1 MVRQVSQH
9 PADVLVLGAGI
20 VGLSVAHALREA
32 GVRRVTVVERGR
44 PGEGS
49 TMRATGGIRVQFAS
63 PVLTRL
69 SLLALEH
76 WRSWSLR
83 YRGDVSYRH
92 TGYLFL
98 ATSPEQMAT
107 ADRALSMQQS
117 LGARVERLGQ
127 RELARRLPGVR
138 LDGVLGGTLGL
149 DDGLADP
156 GAAVVSMTRACH
168 RRRVTLIEETGDARL
183 TTSGGRVNG
192 VRAGERE
199 FPAEQVVVATGAW
212 TAPVLTPLGITLPI
226 EPHHRQ
232 VYRATRPPAI
242 GSELPM
248 VVDRGTGVYFHPDG
262 PGLIFGGGD
271 RESKPGWDARFRPDE
286 APRIVELLT
295 ARLPA
300 MADAEL
306 TGGWAG
312 LREMTPDDL
321 GVVGPIEDV
330 EGLFVAAGFSGHGFM
345 HAPAIGEVV
354 AALLTGRRAP
364 VDVSVLSPSRFAHP
378 VSPDAYAF

>member
-1 MVRQVSQH
+1 M
-9 PADVLVLGAGI
+9 
-20 VGLSVAHALREA
+20 GLSVAHALREA

-49 TMRATGGIRVQFAS
+49 TMRATGGIRMQFGS
-63 PVLTRL
+63 PVLIRL

-76 WRSWSLR
+76 WRTWSLR
-83 YRGDVSYRH
+83 YRGDVSYRR

-98 ATSPEQMAT
+98 ATSPEQMAS
-107 ADRALSMQQS
+107 ADRALSAQHS
-117 LGARVERLGQ
+117 LGARVERLGR

-138 LDGVLGGTLGL
+138 LDGVLGATLGL

-156 GAAVVSMTRACH
+156 GAAVVSLTRACR
-168 RRRVTLIEETGDARL
+168 RRRVTLVEGAGDARL
-183 TTSGGRVNG
+183 TVSAGRVTG
-192 VRAGERE
+192 VRTGERD
-199 FPAEQVVVATGAW
+199 FPAETVVVATGAW
-212 TAPVLTPLGITLPI
+212 TAPLLAPLGVTVPI

-232 VYRATRPPAI
+232 VYRATRPPSI
-242 GSELPM
+242 NRDLPM
-248 VVDRGTGVYFHPDG
+248 VIDRGTGVYFHPDG
-262 PGLIFGGGD
+262 PGLVFGGGD
-271 RESKPGWDARFRPDE
+271 RESEPGWDARFRPGD

-321 GVVGPIEDV
+321 GVVGPIEGV
-330 EGLFVAAGFSGHGFM
+330 EGIFVAAGFSGHGFM

-354 AALLTGRRAP
+354 AALLTARPSP
-364 VDVSVLSPSRFAHP
+364 VDVSALAPSRFRHP
-378 VSPDAYAF
+378 LSPDAYAF

>member
-1 MVRQVSQH
+1 MAER

-32 GVRRVTVVERGR
+32 GVRRVTVVERAR

-49 TMRATGGIRVQFAS
+49 TMRATGGIRVQFGS
-63 PVLTRL
+63 RVLVSL

-76 WRSWSLR
+76 WRSWSVR
-83 YRGDVSYRH
+83 YRGDVSYRR

-98 ATSPEQMAT
+98 ATSPEQMVS
-107 ADRALSMQQS
+107 ADRALSLQRS

-138 LDGVLGGTLGL
+138 LDGVLGATLGL

-156 GAAVVSMTRACH
+156 GAAVVSMTRACR
-168 RRRVTLIEETGDARL
+168 RRRVTLVEGTGEAELTAR
-183 TTSGGRVNG
+183 GGRVTG
-192 VRAGERE
+192 VRAGERD
-199 FPAEQVVVATGAW
+199 FPAGRVVVATGAW
-212 TAPVLTPLGITLPI
+212 TAPLLAPLGVTLPI

-232 VYRATRPPAI
+232 VYRATRPPTISA
-242 GSELPM
+242 GLPM

-271 RESKPGWDARFRPDE
+271 RDSEPGWDAGFRPGD

-300 MADAEL
+300 MAQAGL

-321 GVVGPIEDV
+321 GVVGPVEGV

-354 AALLTGRRAP
+354 AAHLTGRRVP
-364 VDVSVLSPSRFAHP
+364 VDLSALAPSRFAHP
-378 VSPDAYAF
+378 VEPDAYAF

>member
-1 MVRQVSQH
+1 MGER

-20 VGLSVAHALREA
+20 VGLSIAHALREA
-32 GVRRVTVVERGR
+32 GVRRVTVLDRGR
-44 PGEGS
+44 AGEGS
-49 TMRATGGIRVQFAS
+49 TMRATGGIRVQFGN
-63 PVLTRL
+63 PVLIRL

-76 WRSWSLR
+76 WRTWSLR
-83 YRGDVSYRH
+83 YRGDVSYRR

-98 ATSPEQMAT
+98 ATSSEHMAS
-107 ADRALSMQQS
+107 ADRALSLQRS

-127 RELARRLPGVR
+127 RDLARRLTGVR
-138 LDGVLGGTLGL
+138 LEGVLGGTLGL

-156 GAAVVSMTRACH
+156 GAAVVSLVRACR
-168 RRRVTLIEETGDARL
+168 RRRVTLLEGLGDASL
-183 TTSGGRVNG
+183 ATSGGRVIG
-192 VRAGERE
+192 VRAGERD
-199 FPAEQVVVATGAW
+199 FPAEVVVVATGAW
-212 TAPVLTPLGITLPI
+212 TAPVLAPLGITLPI

-232 VYRATRPPAI
+232 AYRATRPAGISP
-242 GSELPM
+242 ELPM
-248 VVDRGTGVYFHPDG
+248 VIDRGTGVYFHPDG

-271 RESKPGWDARFRPDE
+271 RESEPGWDARYRPDE

-306 TGGWAG
+306 AAGWAG

-321 GVVGPIEDV
+321 GVVGPIEGV

-345 HAPAIGEVV
+345 HSPAIGELV
-354 AALLTGRRAP
+354 AAQLTGRRQP
-364 VDVSVLSPSRFAHP
+364 FDVAALSPSRFAHP
-378 VSPDAYAF
+378 LSPDAYAF